1 MRMADYDEADDEVLL
16 DLGDLGDDHTAT
28 IRRYNGGAPKVAVL
42 VTGKK
47 RSYPA
52 KRLPIAVALALAT
65 AIRKHEKAIR
75 NLPGADHV

>member
-1 MRMADYDEADDEVLL
+1 MADYDEADDEVLL
-16 DLGDLGDDHTAT
+16 DLGDLGDDHTAS

-52 KRLPIAVALALAT
+52 KRLPVGVALALA
-65 AIRKHEKAIR
+65 ASLRKHEKAIR
-75 NLPGADHV
+75 KIDPGDDDV